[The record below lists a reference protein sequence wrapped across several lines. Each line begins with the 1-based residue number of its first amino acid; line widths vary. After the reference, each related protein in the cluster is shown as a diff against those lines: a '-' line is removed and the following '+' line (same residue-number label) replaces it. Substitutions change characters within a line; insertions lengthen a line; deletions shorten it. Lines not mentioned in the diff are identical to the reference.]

1 MAEQKKIHI
10 VNKKA
15 TFEYQLHTKYNA
27 GIVLSGT
34 EVKSIRDGNANISDA
49 FCFVKQEGDKIE
61 LYIKGMNVGIW
72 KQGGHYNHEPFGIR
86 KLLLKK
92 IELRK
97 LKNKAS
103 EKGFAIVPL
112 KLYISDRGFV
122 KLEIAV
128 GQGKKEFDKRESI
141 KSRDV
146 DRDLRRS
153 LT

>member
-1 MAEQKKIHI
+1 MAEQKKINI

-15 TFEYQLHTKYNA
+15 SFEYQLLTKYNA

-49 FCFVKQEGDKIE
+49 FCFVKQEGDKTE

-72 KQGGHYNHEPFGIR
+72 KQGGHYNHEPFGVR

>member
-1 MAEQKKIHI
+1 MAEQKKINI
-10 VNKKA
+10 LNKKA
-15 TFEYQLHTKYNA
+15 SFEYQIHSKYNA

-34 EVKSIRDGNANISDA
+34 EVKSIREGNVNISDA
-49 FCFVKQEGDKIE
+49 FCFVKQESDKTE

-72 KQGGHYNHEPFGIR
+72 KQGGHYNHEPFGVR

-112 KLYISDRGFV
+112 RLYISERGFV
-122 KLEIAV
+122 KIEIAV

-141 KSRDV
+141 KERDV
-146 DRDLRRS
+146 ERDMRRAIS
-153 LT
+153 

>member
-1 MAEQKKIHI
+1 
-10 VNKKA
+10 
-15 TFEYQLHTKYNA
+15 
-27 GIVLSGT
+27 
-34 EVKSIRDGNANISDA
+34 
-49 FCFVKQEGDKIE
+49 
-61 LYIKGMNVGIW
+61 MNVGIW
-72 KQGGHYNHEPFGIR
+72 KQGGHYNHEPFGVR

-92 IELRK
+92 LELRK

-122 KLEIAV
+122 KIEIAV
-128 GQGKKEFDKRESI
+128 GQGKKNSIRESI

-153 LT
+153 FS

>member
-1 MAEQKKIHI
+1 MAEQKKINI
-10 VNKKA
+10 LNKKA
-15 TFEYQLHTKYNA
+15 SFEYQIHSKYNA

-34 EVKSIRDGNANISDA
+34 EVKSIREGNVNISDA
-49 FCFVKQEGDKIE
+49 FCFIKQESDKTE
-61 LYIKGMNVGIW
+61 LYIKGMNVSIW

-112 KLYISDRGFV
+112 RLYISERGFV
-122 KLEIAV
+122 KIEIAV

-141 KSRDV
+141 KERDV
-146 DRDLRRS
+146 ERDMRRAIS
-153 LT
+153 